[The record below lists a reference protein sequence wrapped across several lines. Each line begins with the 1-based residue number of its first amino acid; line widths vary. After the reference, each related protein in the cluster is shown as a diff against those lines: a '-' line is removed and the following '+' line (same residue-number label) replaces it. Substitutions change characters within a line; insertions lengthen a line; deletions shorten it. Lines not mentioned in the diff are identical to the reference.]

1 MTKVDLILAYIYNK
15 SEREDEAFRQL
26 RRNLMHRNVDEEDCL
41 ELIIQKS
48 RMDAINEIL
57 IEILRL
63 AGY

>member
-15 SEREDEAFRQL
+15 SEREDEQFRQL